1 MSIRSIIRKYPKL
14 RFFVGNTLASSGYL
28 DRRILNFPLSD
39 MWKDRIQNVLD
50 SSDNS
55 KIQRVEEA
63 GKVKNGKQVMHNG
76 LLINLG
82 SYYGPE
88 YAQMLVQS
96 KGVHEPQEE
105 YVFQEV
111 LKYMPKGAKMLELG
125 AYWSFYSMW
134 FNQKVDDAV
143 NIMVE
148 PEDFNLLQGK
158 SNFKLNGMQ
167 GTFLKGF
174 IGQDVDLSGDPNV
187 LTVDHILETQNID
200 HLDILHSDIQGFEHD
215 MLKGAE
221 KTLSGRH
228 VDYIFI
234 STHND
239 EVHAKCLE
247 HLESKDFLILAN
259 ADMKTTYSED
269 GLIVGRRKEM
279 TGGLEPLEISLKS

>member
-1 MSIRSIIRKYPKL
+1 
-14 RFFVGNTLASSGYL
+14 
-28 DRRILNFPLSD
+28 LNFPLSSE
-39 MWKDRIQNVLD
+39 WERRIKDVLD
-50 SSDNS
+50 SSDNN

-158 SNFKLNGMQ
+158 SNFQ
-167 GTFLKGF
+167 T
-174 IGQDVDLSGDPNV
+174 
-187 LTVDHILETQNID
+187 EWYARNIPQR
-200 HLDILHSDIQGFEHD
+200 IYRAGPSI
-215 MLKGAE
+215 
-221 KTLSGRH
+221 
-228 VDYIFI
+228 
-234 STHND
+234 
-239 EVHAKCLE
+239 
-247 HLESKDFLILAN
+247 
-259 ADMKTTYSED
+259 
-269 GLIVGRRKEM
+269 
-279 TGGLEPLEISLKS
+279 